1 MAEDILVLGGPETI
15 NVEVDFGPQGDRGSR
30 IYVGNGKPENVDIGQ
45 TPNTFDVY
53 INLLP
58 SSPEYLNI
66 YQYMEVLG
74 TNQWETISR
83 LNFNN
88 YSEKKS
94 IDFST
99 EINYVFIPTS
109 AVLSNPSYIGNLD
122 ASNYSVQST
131 FETSA
136 GYPIAHSIK
145 TELIPAALP
154 DPERLK
160 ITFYAKEFDT
170 TSVVEEWKWN
180 PDTSQHDLVTSYG
193 KWIDI
198 DGARTANI
206 SISVV

>member
-1 MAEDILVLGGPETI
+1 MAEVILNTEDLVVFGGPESI

-30 IYVGNGKPENVDIGQ
+30 IYVGNGKPDNVDIGQ
-45 TPNTFDVY
+45 IPKIFDVY

-58 SSPEYLNI
+58 SSDEYLNI

-88 YSEKKS
+88 YSEKTS
-94 IDFST
+94 IDFNS

-109 AVLSNPSYIGNLD
+109 FILSNPSYIGNLN
-122 ASNYSVQST
+122 ASNFNVQGT

-136 GYPIAHSIK
+136 GYPISSAIK
-145 TELIPAALP
+145 TELIPASGL
-154 DPERLK
+154 EVEKLK
-160 ITFYAKEFDT
+160 ITFYSKEFNGT
-170 TSVVEEWKWN
+170 NWVT
-180 PDTSQHDLVTSYG
+180 PDGS
-193 KWIDI
+193 
-198 DGARTANI
+198 RTANI

>member
-1 MAEDILVLGGPETI
+1 MVDVVYSDESLVVLGGPESI
-15 NVEVDFGPQGDRGSR
+15 NLEVDFGPQGDRGSR
-30 IYVGNGKPENVDIGQ
+30 IYVGNGKPDNVDIGQ

-58 SSPEYLNI
+58 SSDEYLNI

-109 AVLSNPSYIGNLD
+109 VVLSNPSYIGNLD
-122 ASNYSVQST
+122 ASNYSVQAT

-136 GYPIAHSIK
+136 EYPIAHSIK
-145 TELIPAALP
+145 TELLPASGL
-154 DPERLK
+154 EVEKLK
-160 ITFYAKEFDT
+160 ITFYAKEFNGT
-170 TSVVEEWKWN
+170 NW
-180 PDTSQHDLVTSYG
+180 VTP
-193 KWIDI
+193 

-206 SISVV
+206 GISVV

>member
-1 MAEDILVLGGPETI
+1 MVDVVYSDESLIVLGGPEQV

-30 IYVGNGKPENVDIGQ
+30 IYVGNGKPDNVDIGQ

-58 SSPEYLNI
+58 SSDEYLNI

-99 EINYVFIPTS
+99 EINYAFIPTS
-109 AVLSNPSYIGNLD
+109 AVLSNPSYIGNLN
-122 ASNYSVQST
+122 ASNYNVQVT
-131 FETSA
+131 FEASA
-136 GYPIAHSIK
+136 ERPIAHSIK
-145 TELIPAALP
+145 TELVPAAGVE
-154 DPERLK
+154 PEKLK
-160 ITFYAKEFDT
+160 ITFYVKEFNGT
-170 TSVVEEWKWN
+170 NWVT
-180 PDTSQHDLVTSYG
+180 PDGS
-193 KWIDI
+193 
-198 DGARTANI
+198 RTANI

>member
-1 MAEDILVLGGPETI
+1 MAEVILNTEDLVVFGGPESI

-30 IYVGNGKPENVDIGQ
+30 IYVGNGKPDNVDIGQ
-45 TPNTFDVY
+45 IPNIFDVY

-58 SSPEYLNI
+58 SSDEYLNI

-88 YSEKKS
+88 YSQKTS
-94 IDFST
+94 IDFTT

-109 AVLSNPSYIGNLD
+109 FILSNPSYIGSLN
-122 ASNYSVQST
+122 ASNFSVQAT
-131 FETSA
+131 FETSS
-136 GYPIAHSIK
+136 GYAISNAIK
-145 TELIPAALP
+145 TELIPAAGL

-160 ITFYAKEFDT
+160 ITFYTKEFNGA
-170 TSVVEEWKWN
+170 SWVN
-180 PDTSQHDLVTSYG
+180 PDG
-193 KWIDI
+193 P
-198 DGARTANI
+198 RTANI

>member
-1 MAEDILVLGGPETI
+1 MAEVILNTEDLVVFGGPESI

-30 IYVGNGKPENVDIGQ
+30 IYVGNGKPDNVDIGQ
-45 TPNTFDVY
+45 IPNIFDVY

-58 SSPEYLNI
+58 SSDEYLNI

-88 YSEKKS
+88 YSEKTS
-94 IDFST
+94 IDFNS

-109 AVLSNPSYIGNLD
+109 FILSNPSYIGNLN
-122 ASNYSVQST
+122 ASNFNVQVT

-136 GYPIAHSIK
+136 GYPISSAIK
-145 TELIPAALP
+145 TELIPASGL
-154 DPERLK
+154 EVEKLK
-160 ITFYAKEFDT
+160 ITFYSKEFNGT
-170 TSVVEEWKWN
+170 NWAT
-180 PDTSQHDLVTSYG
+180 PDGS
-193 KWIDI
+193 
-198 DGARTANI
+198 RTANI

>member
-1 MAEDILVLGGPETI
+1 MVDVIYSDNSLTVLGGPEEV
-15 NVEVDFGPQGDRGSR
+15 NVDVDFGPQGDRGSR
-30 IYVGNGKPENVDIGQ
+30 IYVGNGKPDNVDIGQ
-45 TPNTFDVY
+45 IPNTFDVY

-58 SSPEYLNI
+58 SSDEYLNI

-99 EINYVFIPTS
+99 EINYAFIPTS

-122 ASNYSVQST
+122 ASNYSVQAT
-131 FETSA
+131 FESSSE
-136 GYPIAHSIK
+136 YPIAHSIK
-145 TELIPAALP
+145 TELIPASGS
-154 DPERLK
+154 DVEKLK
-160 ITFYAKEFDT
+160 ITFYAKEFT
-170 TSVVEEWKWN
+170 GTEWVT
-180 PDTSQHDLVTSYG
+180 PDGS
-193 KWIDI
+193 
-198 DGARTANI
+198 RTANI

>member
-1 MAEDILVLGGPETI
+1 MAEIVLTTEDLVVLGGPDTI

-30 IYVGNGKPENVDIGQ
+30 IYVGNGKPDNVDIGQ
-45 TPNTFDVY
+45 IPNIFDVY

-58 SSPEYLNI
+58 SSDEYLNI

-88 YSEKKS
+88 YSEKTS
-94 IDFST
+94 IDFNS

-109 AVLSNPSYIGNLD
+109 FILSNPSYIGNLN
-122 ASNYSVQST
+122 ASNFNVQAT

-136 GYPIAHSIK
+136 GYPISSAIK
-145 TELIPAALP
+145 TELIPASGL
-154 DPERLK
+154 EVEKLK
-160 ITFYAKEFDT
+160 ITFYSKEFNGT
-170 TSVVEEWKWN
+170 NWVT
-180 PDTSQHDLVTSYG
+180 PDGS
-193 KWIDI
+193 
-198 DGARTANI
+198 RTANI

>member
-1 MAEDILVLGGPETI
+1 MAEVILNTEDLVVFGGPESI

-30 IYVGNGKPENVDIGQ
+30 IYVGNGKPDNVDIGQ
-45 TPNTFDVY
+45 IPNIFDVY

-58 SSPEYLNI
+58 SSDEYLNI

-88 YSEKKS
+88 YSEKTS
-94 IDFST
+94 IDFHTDASSSVFKAYFNS

-109 AVLSNPSYIGNLD
+109 FILSNPSYIGNLN
-122 ASNYSVQST
+122 ASNFNVQAT

-136 GYPIAHSIK
+136 GYPISSAIK
-145 TELIPAALP
+145 TELIPASGL
-154 DPERLK
+154 EVEKLK
-160 ITFYAKEFDT
+160 ITFYSKEFNGT
-170 TSVVEEWKWN
+170 NWVT
-180 PDTSQHDLVTSYG
+180 PDGS
-193 KWIDI
+193 
-198 DGARTANI
+198 RTANI

>member
-1 MAEDILVLGGPETI
+1 MVDVIYSDNSLTVLGGPEEV
-15 NVEVDFGPQGDRGSR
+15 NVDVDFGPQGDRGSR
-30 IYVGNGKPENVDIGQ
+30 IYVGNGKPDNVDIGQ
-45 TPNTFDVY
+45 IPNTFDVY

-58 SSPEYLNI
+58 SSDEYLNI

-99 EINYVFIPTS
+99 EINYAFIPTS

-122 ASNYSVQST
+122 ASNYSVQAT
-131 FETSA
+131 FESSSE
-136 GYPIAHSIK
+136 YPIAHSIK
-145 TELIPAALP
+145 TELIPASES
-154 DPERLK
+154 DVEKLK
-160 ITFYAKEFDT
+160 ITFYAKEFT
-170 TSVVEEWKWN
+170 GTEWVT
-180 PDTSQHDLVTSYG
+180 PDGS
-193 KWIDI
+193 
-198 DGARTANI
+198 RTANI

>member
-1 MAEDILVLGGPETI
+1 MAEVILNTEDLVVFGGPESI

-30 IYVGNGKPENVDIGQ
+30 IYVGNGKPDNVDIGQ
-45 TPNTFDVY
+45 IPNIFDVY

-58 SSPEYLNI
+58 SSDEYLNI

-88 YSEKKS
+88 YSEKTS
-94 IDFST
+94 IDFNS

-109 AVLSNPSYIGNLD
+109 FILSNPSYIGNLN
-122 ASNYSVQST
+122 ASNFNVQAT

-136 GYPIAHSIK
+136 GYPISSAIK
-145 TELIPAALP
+145 TELIPASGL
-154 DPERLK
+154 EVEKLK
-160 ITFYAKEFDT
+160 ITFYSKEFNGT
-170 TSVVEEWKWN
+170 NWVT
-180 PDTSQHDLVTSYG
+180 PDGS
-193 KWIDI
+193 
-198 DGARTANI
+198 RTANI